1 MKTFKISQN
10 LDQVIEFK
18 EILKMRLK
26 VMKTERSTIGSKNSK
41 TWCSHH
47 KQKTVR
53 ISAYAVNAVKD
64 AASVVAYELSYLKT
78 SNACKR
84 VNG

>member
-1 MKTFKISQN
+1 
-10 LDQVIEFK
+10 
-18 EILKMRLK
+18 
-26 VMKTERSTIGSKNSK
+26 MKTERSTIGSKNSK
-41 TWCSHH
+41 TWCSRH
-47 KQKTVR
+47 KRKTVR

-64 AASVVAYELSYLKT
+64 AASVVAYELNYLKT